1 MAKPNLVVM
10 LTHNDVTVK
19 DAYDIFEECKDIES
33 VQHWGFKNVGLPK
46 DEMKRIVD
54 AMKAAGKTTY
64 LEVVTYDEES
74 CLEAANSLL

>member
-1 MAKPNLVVM
+1 MKRKPNLVVM

-19 DAYDIFEECKDIES
+19 DAYDLFDACKDLP

-46 DEMKRIVD
+46 DEMKRIVS

-64 LEVVTYDEES
+64 LEVVTYDEAS
-74 CLEAANSLL
+74 CM